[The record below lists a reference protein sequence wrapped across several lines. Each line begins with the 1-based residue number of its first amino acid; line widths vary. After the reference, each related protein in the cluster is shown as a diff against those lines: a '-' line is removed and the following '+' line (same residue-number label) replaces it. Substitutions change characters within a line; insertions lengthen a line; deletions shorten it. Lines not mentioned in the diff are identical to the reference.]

1 MDEMLGNA
9 DLEHAYYCYSF
20 MEVGSVMQKGRK
32 VKIMYSQDGVSL
44 SHEKG
49 KTLLVIT
56 RTYRQTGGP
65 PLTTVTRG
73 EDVQI

>member
-1 MDEMLGNA
+1 
-9 DLEHAYYCYSF
+9 
-20 MEVGSVMQKGRK
+20 
-32 VKIMYSQDGVSL
+32 MYSQDGVSL